1 MYNSGGRA
9 RVQFRRTYT
18 CTVQEDVH
26 MYSSGG
32 RARVQF
38 RRMEHELNGE
48 TQNDAQ

>member
-1 MYNSGGRA
+1 
-9 RVQFRRTYT
+9 
-18 CTVQEDVH
+18 VH